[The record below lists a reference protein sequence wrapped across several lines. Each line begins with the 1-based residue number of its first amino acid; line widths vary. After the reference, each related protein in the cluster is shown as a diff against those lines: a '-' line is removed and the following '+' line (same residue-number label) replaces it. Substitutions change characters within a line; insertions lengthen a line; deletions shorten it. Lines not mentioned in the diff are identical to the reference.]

1 MYWNSVRLAQVRLY
15 VSISITCLD
24 IFSLEQEVLEMMMCD
39 ADDDIEGQDDDPRP
53 QALQLSHKDHKTLDQ
68 SK

>member
-1 MYWNSVRLAQVRLY
+1 M
-15 VSISITCLD
+15 SISITCLD